1 MTKVLIAGG
10 SGALGSAIG
19 AHFSKQGHRVI
30 VLTRAFKSDSPFEQ
44 VLWDGQTLTEEWG
57 KELAGSILINL
68 AGELV
73 DKIPTPENVALL
85 ERSRVLPTR
94 ALAAAAHKYGKPEL
108 WLQMST
114 LAIYGDAGDAE
125 LTEASGESAE
135 QVMAR
140 ETQLAKLPQMIGVA
154 KAWESALDSNCA
166 NRVVVMRTGI
176 VLQPNTPALN
186 RLVNVTKRFLGGT
199 VGSGK
204 QWVSWI
210 HIDDFLAALD
220 FLVTSQS
227 LAGVVH
233 LSSPGPVTN
242 RALMAALR
250 EVLHRPW
257 TPPTPPLFIKLG
269 SRLLFR
275 TDAQLALTGRRALPS
290 KLTDAGFKFRFS
302 DIREALAN
310 LISKTAK

>member
-19 AHFSKQGHRVI
+19 AHFAKQGYQVI
-30 VLTRAFKSDSPFEQ
+30 VLTRKLKADSPFEQ
-44 VLWDGQTLTEEWG
+44 VVWDGQAPAEAWG
-57 KELAGSILINL
+57 KELAESILINL

-85 ERSRVLPTR
+85 ESSRVLPTQ
-94 ALAAAAHKYGKPEL
+94 ALAAAATEYGKPAL

-114 LAIYGDAGDAE
+114 LAIYGDAGNIE
-125 LTEASGESAE
+125 LTEISGESAE
-135 QVMAR
+135 QVRAR
-140 ETQLAKLPQMIGVA
+140 ETQTAKLPQMIRVA
-154 KAWESALDSNCA
+154 KAWESALDSSCA
-166 NRVVVMRTGI
+166 KRVVVMRTGI

-186 RLVNVTKRFLGGT
+186 RLVTVTKRFLGGT
-199 VGSGK
+199 VGSGI

-210 HIDDFLAALD
+210 HIDDFLSALD
-220 FLVTSQS
+220 FLVANKA

-233 LSSPGPVTN
+233 LSSPEPVTN

-250 EVLHRPW
+250 EALHRPW

-269 SRLLFR
+269 SRLLFK
-275 TDAQLALTGRRALPS
+275 TDAQLALTGRRALPE
-290 KLTDAGFKFRFS
+290 KITAAGFAFRFS
-302 DIREALAN
+302 GIRGALAD
-310 LISKTAK
+310 LLDR

>member
-19 AHFSKQGHRVI
+19 AHFAKRLAGQGHRVI
-30 VLTRAFKSDSPFEQ
+30 VLTRKLKADSPFDQ
-44 VLWDGQTLTEEWG
+44 LVWDGQTPAESWG

-85 ERSRVLPTR
+85 ARSRVLPTQ
-94 ALAAAAHKYGKPEL
+94 ALAAAAREYGKPAL

-125 LTEASGESAE
+125 LTEASPIGGSD
-135 QVMAR
+135 
-140 ETQLAKLPQMIGVA
+140 QLTKFPQMVGVA
-154 KAWESALDSNCA
+154 TAWESSMDSNCA
-166 NRVVVMRTGI
+166 TRVVVMRTGI

-186 RLVNVTKRFLGGT
+186 RLITVTKRFLGGT
-199 VGSGK
+199 VGSGD

-220 FLVTSQS
+220 FLVANEA

-233 LSSPGPVTN
+233 LSSPEPVTN

-250 EVLHRPW
+250 QALHRPW

-269 SRLLFR
+269 SRLLFK
-275 TDAQLALTGRRALPS
+275 TDAQLALTGRRALPA
-290 KLTDAGFKFRFS
+290 KLTAAGFAFRFS
-302 DIREALAN
+302 GIRDALAD
-310 LISKTAK
+310 LLRH

>member
-19 AHFSKQGHRVI
+19 AHFGKQGHRVI
-30 VLTRAFKSDSPFEQ
+30 VLTRKIKADSPFEQ
-44 VLWDGQTLTEEWG
+44 LVWDGETPNQSWG

-85 ERSRVLPTR
+85 ERSRVLPTQ
-94 ALAAAAHKYGKPEL
+94 ALAAAAREFGKPQL

-114 LAIYGDAGDAE
+114 LAIYGDAGNAE
-125 LTEASGESAE
+125 LTEVSAQSAE
-135 QVMAR
+135 LIEAR
-140 ETQLAKLPQMIGVA
+140 ETQMAKLPQMIRVA
-154 KAWESALDSNCA
+154 KAWESAMDSNCA

-186 RLVNVTKRFLGGT
+186 RLVTVTKRFLGGT
-199 VGSGK
+199 VGSGN

-220 FLVTSQS
+220 FLVANES
-227 LAGVVH
+227 LSGVTH
-233 LSSPGPVTN
+233 LSSPEPVTN
-242 RALMAALR
+242 RALMAVLR
-250 EVLHRPW
+250 ETLHRPW

-269 SRLLFR
+269 SRLLFK
-275 TDAQLALTGRRALPS
+275 TDAQLALTGRRALPA
-290 KLTDAGFKFRFS
+290 KLTDAGFAFRFS
-302 DIREALAN
+302 GIRNALAD
-310 LISKTAK
+310 LLTR

>member
-19 AHFSKQGHRVI
+19 AHFAKQGHRVI
-30 VLTRAFKSDSPFEQ
+30 VLTRKLKADSPFEQ
-44 VLWDGQTLTEEWG
+44 LVWDGQTPAESWG

-85 ERSRVLPTR
+85 ERSRVLPTQ
-94 ALAAAAHKYGKPEL
+94 ALAAASREFGKPEL

-114 LAIYGDAGDAE
+114 LAIYGDAGDSE
-125 LTEASGESAE
+125 LTEASPIGGSD
-135 QVMAR
+135 
-140 ETQLAKLPQMIGVA
+140 QLAKFPQMIGVA
-154 KAWESALDSNCA
+154 KAWESSMDSNCA

-186 RLVNVTKRFLGGT
+186 RLVTVTKRFLGGT
-199 VGSGK
+199 VGSGN

-220 FLVTSQS
+220 FLFANQA

-233 LSSPGPVTN
+233 LSSPEPVTN
-242 RALMAALR
+242 RALMASLR
-250 EVLHRPW
+250 QALHRPW

-269 SRLLFR
+269 SRLLFK
-275 TDAQLALTGRRALPS
+275 TDPQLALTGRRALPG
-290 KLTDAGFKFRFS
+290 KLTDAGFKFRFN

-310 LISKTAK
+310 LI